1 MESIGVGSFIG
12 ADRAT
17 ASQLIQAR
25 AFLNSCAN
33 LLFIGFSGHDGGIIS
48 LLETIP
54 RGSRLMI
61 VGMGDQDG
69 QKIFH
74 RMCSRTS
81 DIGRK
86 KLVAAFYNAGFSE
99 FIRSGELERY
109 LTRANLSDKGL
120 LRMDKVSTREAARKL
135 GLSFP
140 TLNRYIAAGKV
151 PVPRVQEAGAV
162 KFRLWSEQDIEKVRK
177 RLPKIANGRKT
188 RYKKKAGK
196 TGRKK

>member
-1 MESIGVGSFIG
+1 MESIGVESFIG

-33 LLFIGFSGHDGGIIS
+33 LLFIGFGHDGGIIS

-86 KLVAAFYNAGFSE
+86 K
-99 FIRSGELERY
+99 
-109 LTRANLSDKGL
+109 
-120 LRMDKVSTREAARKL
+120 
-135 GLSFP
+135 
-140 TLNRYIAAGKV
+140 
-151 PVPRVQEAGAV
+151 
-162 KFRLWSEQDIEKVRK
+162 
-177 RLPKIANGRKT
+177 
-188 RYKKKAGK
+188 
-196 TGRKK
+196 TGRGFL

>member
-33 LLFIGFSGHDGGIIS
+33 LLSIGHDGDIIS
-48 LLETIP
+48 SLETIP

-109 LTRANLSDKGL
+109 LTRANRFYL
-120 LRMDKVSTREAARKL
+120 LML
-135 GLSFP
+135 
-140 TLNRYIAAGKV
+140 
-151 PVPRVQEAGAV
+151 
-162 KFRLWSEQDIEKVRK
+162 
-177 RLPKIANGRKT
+177 
-188 RYKKKAGK
+188 
-196 TGRKK
+196 